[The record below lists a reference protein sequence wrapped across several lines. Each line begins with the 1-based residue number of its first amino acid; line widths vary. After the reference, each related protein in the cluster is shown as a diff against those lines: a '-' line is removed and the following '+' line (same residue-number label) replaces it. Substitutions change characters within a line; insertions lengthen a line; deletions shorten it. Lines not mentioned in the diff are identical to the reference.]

1 MKDRMQVDRGLKAIK
16 WLAFGVPTQVL
27 LETWKHQ
34 RELIDDWP
42 TVHDQWIDLYSCLRS
57 KYSEQELTSR
67 HLFVSYFTL
76 LRNLMWHT
84 TAVLSGAYESAARDL
99 RYLLEE
105 TCQALYL
112 DTTYPSRTIEEVYD
126 IIQQNRPPRGRE
138 LIRSLELPDSVKNDM
153 YGVYDALSDYTH
165 PSYKM
170 LRENITIPRLFFST
184 TRTGS
189 PTFNDS
195 IGVLQ
200 TSSFM

>member
-1 MKDRMQVDRGLKAIK
+1 MRIVACTVEVAALKDRMQVDRGLKAIK

-105 TCQALYL
+105 NL
-112 DTTYPSRTIEEVYD
+112 PSSV
-126 IIQQNRPPRGRE
+126 PRH
-138 LIRSLELPDSVKNDM
+138 D
-153 YGVYDALSDYTH
+153 LSQPH
-165 PSYKM
+165 
-170 LRENITIPRLFFST
+170 N
-184 TRTGS
+184 
-189 PTFNDS
+189 
-195 IGVLQ
+195 
-200 TSSFM
+200 